1 MINARVIFDVNEIEM
16 TRAVKIKVWRI
27 LSKIIYPVTVAV
39 GELFTSFVRN
49 TETWQSLT
57 TSGKNDLRAHLGLS
71 NDIVNQG
78 LNDILDT
85 WQKGIKVTLEDRS
98 PSGKDLDMVINIGA
112 IRSDYSD
119 VLNLPLSKY
128 ISVNNDRRSKRFG
141 TATEIN
147 WLEWLLL
154 EANSITISNWTV
166 EHVDGVRRKNARSGV
181 GGLIMRPSKS
191 KSWTMPAVGKV
202 NFVDN
207 ILESAAF
214 QDRVLDIII
223 NKTKVNKL

>member
-1 MINARVIFDVNEIEM
+1 MINARVVFDVNEAEI
-16 TRAVKIKVWRI
+16 TYAVKQKVWRI
-27 LSKIIYPVTVAV
+27 LSRSIFPINIAV
-39 GELFTSFVRN
+39 GELFASFIRN

-57 TSGKNDLRAHLGLS
+57 ETGPQDLRSHLGLS
-71 NDIVNQG
+71 NEIINQG

-85 WQKGIKVTLEDRS
+85 WKKNIEVSIQDNSTN
-98 PSGKDLDMVINIGA
+98 PSDLNITININA

-128 ISVNNDRRSKRFG
+128 ISVNNNKKSKRFG
-141 TATEIN
+141 TSTEIN
-147 WLEWLLL
+147 WLRWLLL
-154 EANSITISNWTV
+154 EAETITISNWTV
-166 EHVDGVRRKNARSGV
+166 ESVDGVRRKNARSGV

-191 KSWTMPAVGKV
+191 KSWNMPEVGKI

-207 ILESAAF
+207 VLESKAF

-223 NKTKVNKL
+223 NKTKINKL

>member
-1 MINARVIFDVNEIEM
+1 MINARVIFDINETEM

-27 LSKIIYPVTVAV
+27 LSKIIHPVTIAV
-39 GELFTSFVRN
+39 GELFVSFVRN
-49 TETWQSLT
+49 TETWQSLS
-57 TSGKNDLRAHLGLS
+57 TSGPNDLRAHLGLS
-71 NDIVNQG
+71 NDIINQG

-85 WQKGIKVTLEDRS
+85 WKKNIKVTLEDRS
-98 PSGKDLDMVINIGA
+98 PSGKDLDMVINISA

-128 ISVNNDRRSKRFG
+128 ISINNDRRSKRFG
-141 TATEIN
+141 TSTEIN
-147 WLEWLLL
+147 WLQWLLL
-154 EANSITISNWTV
+154 EADSITISNWTV
-166 EHVDGVRRKNARSGV
+166 ERVDGVRRKNARSGI

>member
-1 MINARVIFDVNEIEM
+1 MVNARVVFDVNEAEI
-16 TRAVKIKVWRI
+16 TYAVKQKVWRI
-27 LSKIIYPVTVAV
+27 LSRSIFPITIAV
-39 GELFTSFVRN
+39 GELFVSFIRN

-57 TSGKNDLRAHLGLS
+57 VSGPQDLRAHLGLS

-85 WQKGIKVTLEDRS
+85 WKKNIEVTIEDRS
-98 PSGKDLDMVINIGA
+98 TGPSDLDIVINIQA
-112 IRSDYSD
+112 IRADYSD

-128 ISVNNDRRSKRFG
+128 ISVNNNRRSKRFG
-141 TATEIN
+141 TSAEIN
-147 WLEWLLL
+147 WLQWLLL
-154 EANSITISNWTV
+154 EADSITISNWTV
-166 EHVDGVRRKNARSGV
+166 ESVDGVRRKSARSGV

-191 KSWTMPAVGKV
+191 KSWTMPAVGKI

-207 ILESAAF
+207 VLESKAF

-223 NKTKVNKL
+223 NKTKINKL